1 MGLLSHMEA
10 IRARDLELKVSSS
23 MVGSS
28 QRKKIADYH
37 SFSERTAL
45 RRSAVLVPF
54 GKRFF
59 MRYEHGFDA
68 VSIFKSISSIDF
80 WNGTI
85 PQHQDW
91 HTVSGS
97 NLEPFYQLFSN
108 EVVQDL
114 TAIHIKSFVV
124 LADVPIKAII
134 IVVDETMDKGLVD
147 DHIPYL
153 ADFIASDVSNDES
166 FFSSPIFSSTPSID
180 NCKSF
185 TLTIKEAIAEI
196 ADLLYVDAEAFDIL
210 FPVFL
215 SETKNRLRHLL
226 GKGDYAL
233 PGNEFNIIL
242 LFSQG
247 KSIDADLL
255 QFQLQKNLFSLFGS
269 SASKILVESV
279 QS

>member
-10 IRARDLELKVSSS
+10 IRARDLELKVSGS
-23 MVGSS
+23 MVNSS
-28 QRKKIADYH
+28 QKKRIADYH

-45 RRSAVLVPF
+45 KRSAVLVPF

-59 MRYEHGFDA
+59 MRYEHGFDVA
-68 VSIFKSISSIDF
+68 SIFKSISSVDF

-85 PQHQDW
+85 PQNQDW

-97 NLEPFYQLFSN
+97 NLEPFYQLFSD

-114 TAIHIKSFVV
+114 TTIHIKSFVV
-124 LADVPIKAII
+124 LADVPIKAIMI
-134 IVVDETMDKGLVD
+134 AVDATIDEELVD
-147 DHIPYL
+147 DYIPYL

-166 FFSSPIFSSTPSID
+166 YFSSPIFSSTPSID
-180 NCKSF
+180 NCRTF

-196 ADLLYVDAEAFDIL
+196 ADLLHVDTEAFDIL

-215 SETKNRLRHLL
+215 SETKNRLQHLL

-247 KSIDADLL
+247 KSIAADLL

-269 SASKILVESV
+269 STPKILVESV